1 MSQLYTVINGQFI
14 PQQDAKIAIND
25 LSIQR
30 GYGIFDFFRTR
41 DSQPVFLNDHL
52 DRFYHSAGVM
62 NLPVEPSRE
71 TLIQLITGLIAK
83 NDLPHSGIRLTL
95 TGGYSE
101 NGYTPAKP
109 NLLITQSAYTFNG
122 AAFEKG
128 VRLVAYDH
136 QRQLPQVKT
145 IDYLQSIYLQPFIS
159 EKQADDVLY
168 HEHGMVR
175 ECPRANF
182 FIVTKNG
189 EIVTPGEKILK
200 CITRKKILGLENL
213 RAKAG
218 TVLLEDIRDAR
229 EAFVTSTTKVVLPV
243 LEIDGQ
249 MIGDGKPGEVT
260 RYIYEKLI
268 GLRGGE
274 A

>member
-1 MSQLYTVINGQFI
+1 M

-41 DSQPVFLNDHL
+41 DHRPVFLDDHL
-52 DRFYHSAGVM
+52 DRFYHSAEAM
-62 NLPVEPSRE
+62 RLPVEPSRN
-71 TLIQLITGLIAK
+71 TLKQLIAGLIER
-83 NDLPHSGIRLTL
+83 NGLPHSGIRLTL

-101 NGYTPAKP
+101 NGYTLAKP

-128 VRLVAYDH
+128 IRLVTYDH
-136 QRQLPQVKT
+136 QRQLPRVKT

-168 HEHGMVR
+168 HEHGAVR

-189 EIVTPGEKILK
+189 EILTPGEKILK
-200 CITRKKILGLENL
+200 GITRNKILGLENL
-213 RAKAG
+213 RAKEG

-249 MIGDGKPGEVT
+249 MIGDGKPGEIT
-260 RYIYEKLI
+260 RHIYETLI

>member
-1 MSQLYTVINGQFI
+1 MSQLYAVINGQFI

-71 TLIQLITGLIAK
+71 TLIQLITGLIEK
-83 NDLPHSGIRLTL
+83 NGLPHSGIRLTL

-128 VRLVAYDH
+128 VRLVTYDH

-168 HEHGMVR
+168 HEHGAVR

-200 CITRKKILGLENL
+200 GITRKKILGLENL
-213 RAKAG
+213 RAKEG
-218 TVLLEDIRDAR
+218 TVLLEDLRDVR
-229 EAFVTSTTKVVLPV
+229 EAFISSTTKVVLPV

-249 MIGDGKPGEVT
+249 TIGDGKPGEVT